1 MVSSSSLGLAEQ
13 TRFKIQELR
22 NKVLFAKFEP
32 WIYIYCTYFTS
43 LYSAFI
49 PGSNGSANVPPSDTL
64 SGVDNG
70 ASV

>member
-1 MVSSSSLGLAEQ
+1 MSSSSLGLAEQ
-13 TRFKIQELR
+13 TRFKIQELCS
-22 NKVLFAKFEP
+22 KVLFAKFEP
-32 WIYIYCTYFTS
+32 WVYIYCTYFTL

-49 PGSNGSANVPPSDTL
+49 PGPKGFATVPPSDTP